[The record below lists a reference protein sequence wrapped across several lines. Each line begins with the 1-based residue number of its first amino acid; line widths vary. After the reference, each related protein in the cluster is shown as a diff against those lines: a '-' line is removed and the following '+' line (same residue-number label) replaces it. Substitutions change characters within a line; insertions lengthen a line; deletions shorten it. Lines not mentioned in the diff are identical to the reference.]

1 MDQQDSCTSLLSMP
15 TTQSNCPLALRC
27 FCSQSHGNCV
37 SQGECSL
44 IAWRLCAPWRKG
56 AGLLTAYYKRCW
68 ASILGSPLTLW
79 PTVYIAAIHIH
90 GNTPWGQGCS
100 QAGKLAQ
107 LWGCFCCFLA
117 VESASSCSN
126 PSRFVVCFGQ
136 IWSFGKLTWL
146 LSVWK
151 GVLPF
156 QSIFIIPFSAKYV
169 LV

>member
-1 MDQQDSCTSLLSMP
+1 MGT
-15 TTQSNCPLALRC
+15 A
-27 FCSQSHGNCV
+27 
-37 SQGECSL
+37 CSL
-44 IAWRLCAPWRKG
+44 EEG
-56 AGLLTAYYKRCW
+56 AGLLTAYYERCW

-79 PTVYIAAIHIH
+79 PTVYITAIHFH
-90 GNTPWGQGCS
+90 GNTSWWQRCS

-117 VESASSCSN
+117 VESALSCSN
-126 PSRFVVCFGQ
+126 PSHFVYLGR

-156 QSIFIIPFSAKYV
+156 QNIFIRIQHAYCMQLSTVILSESMGSFSIPFLLLTTLLACAS
-169 LV
+169 